1 MRSTMWRGGSA
12 FLCVRRSAV
21 SCTRG
26 REGGEGVPKRFPIGL
41 SCTIFSPLHFWRN
54 RNFSNSS
61 TEKQFYRNTMLNF
74 RSVRFRRGGRTGS
87 VRRREFTA
95 PWTPPP
101 LCGDDDPNRRKTGWK
116 KTGKNRKNRS
126 KNRLR
131 TRKFPLAIAIQH
143 HDNTRYS
150 PLETYNFFFLYHL
163 ITTRR
168 QPRAPPNPPQS
179 SSAVF
184 FLTSSRFSPFANNT
198 REHDTAHKHAHIRV
212 YILNS

>member
-126 KNRLR
+126 KNRLW
-131 TRKFPLAIAIQH
+131 TWKFPLAIAIQH

-168 QPRAPPNPPQS
+168 QPRAPPNPLPPFS
-179 SSAVF
+179 SWHLLD
-184 FLTSSRFSPFANNT
+184 FLRSRTTRANTIRRTNT
-198 REHDTAHKHAHIRV
+198 HIYA
-212 YILNS
+212 YIY